1 LYAFRDTVGTKR
13 VRDDVDRDE
22 VEASFA
28 KAKRIRAKKTTSAL
42 KQRLADLEN
51 ASSNRGSN
59 VFEMMLLFREENER
73 KSDARRGEED
83 QRRRDEIAAR
93 EARILADKAKAEER
107 RHHENIEQE
116 ARIRREKDDATQE
129 MMMLIGAI
137 YKKE

>member
-83 QRRRDEIAAR
+83 QRRAR
-93 EARILADKAKAEER
+93 GS
-107 RHHENIEQE
+107 H
-116 ARIRREKDDATQE
+116 TC
-129 MMMLIGAI
+129 
-137 YKKE
+137 